1 MLRRPSRQAL
11 VVVRAVRAGCAAA
24 LVVLAVV
31 LILGGPTAGPGDA
44 QAPAN
49 DLRCAGAA
57 GKSLVRTAD
66 GVTRAVPF
74 EHGWAVYRGERPGT
88 LLVVCPD

>member
-1 MLRRPSRQAL
+1 MRQPSREAL
-11 VVVRAVRAGCAAA
+11 VVLRAVRAVCSAA

-31 LILGGPTAGPGDA
+31 LILSGPTAGPGDA
-44 QAPAN
+44 QPPPG
-49 DLRCAGAA
+49 DRRCAGAA
-57 GKSLVRTAD
+57 GMSLVRTAD